1 MVCKLVTRYWALA
14 LLSACCGLSNAADDA
29 AAESLREGGAIEIC
43 DDVAEFPPYIFHKR
57 EGSRK
62 TDTITGMAYDLATT
76 ILARHKLKFRVQLIP
91 WKRCEEGTKLGI
103 YVMGLSGSLNPER
116 LSAFYMV
123 GPHSVVRNYY
133 FYSRERHPDGLDIR
147 AAADL
152 RKYSIC
158 GIYGY
163 NYEAIWDL
171 PNGFVDK
178 GATDYES
185 LVGKVLV
192 GRCDLFLEGLEI
204 IEGFKLIGSSFL
216 DDSRLGGRPMPT
228 SNRTTSFFFMVSR
241 KHPQGRAVAD
251 LFTRELEHMAKS
263 GELKSIRERYIKP
276 VK

>member
-1 MVCKLVTRYWALA
+1 MVCKLVNRYWALA

-43 DDVAEFPPYIFHKR
+43 DDVAEFPPYVFHKR

-76 ILARHKLKFRVQLIP
+76 ILVRHKLKFRVQLIP

-147 AAADL
+147 VAAD
-152 RKYSIC
+152 
-158 GIYGY
+158 
-163 NYEAIWDL
+163 
-171 PNGFVDK
+171 
-178 GATDYES
+178 
-185 LVGKVLV
+185 LV

-241 KHPQGRAVAD
+241 KHPQGRVLAE

-276 VK
+276 IK